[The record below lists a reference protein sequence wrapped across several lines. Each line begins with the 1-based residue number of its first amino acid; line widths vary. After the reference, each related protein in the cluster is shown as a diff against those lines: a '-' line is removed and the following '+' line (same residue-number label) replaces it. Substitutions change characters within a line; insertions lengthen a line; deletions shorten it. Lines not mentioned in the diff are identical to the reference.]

1 MIELVFLWSIAI
13 ALIVSVLVQ
22 ISDYKK
28 RKQVNTDIQNLI
40 ALIKGEQ
47 K

>member
-1 MIELVFLWSIAI
+1 MIELVFLWSIVI

-28 RKQVNTDIQNLI
+28 RKQVNTDIRNLI